1 MDEKFT
7 IKDGILTE
15 CNCIDEIAKIP
26 SGVTTIEENALLH
39 GTFKEIVF
47 PDSVNLIK
55 PQKGLNS
62 IRKVTI
68 SSKFLSSS
76 KNLFKGTGI
85 RNAVSLGSFEDLFL
99 TMNNSIEEI
108 IFTGNEKELDFS
120 KWGDSNSH
128 LRNKPIVRCNNEITS
143 IIIPE
148 RFSGHFYINNYIEKV
163 NVNGSDKWTDERLIF
178 RAPLPNKKRVN
189 GNLLELTLNPRASYS
204 NDKRWSCPVTIK
216 ADAITHIY
224 PAEMKSYESD
234 KHQGCMIAM
243 AYGYEHTSNI
253 IVWESYDFV
262 LDKLTKAGW
271 NIPMGKTK
279 GLPPL
284 KCDNPDILILG
295 SFPGI
300 SSLKSRE
307 YYQDGSNRIWDV
319 ICEIYNDHPDLTDYE
334 DKKALLARHRIV
346 LWDYYKWVIRN
357 AEDSSDKS
365 ICIGQPNDIIDFL
378 KKYPTINKIAI
389 NGYGKYDSWGKKLIK
404 AIANDPVLKSR
415 NIQVFR
421 LPETSGMNASYDVNK
436 LAKEW
441 EIFI

>member
-15 CNCIDEIAKIP
+15 CNCFDEIAKIP
-26 SGVTTIEENALLH
+26 SGVTTIEENALH

-85 RNAVSLGSFEDLFL
+85 RNAEFVSSFEDLFL

-108 IFTGNEKELDFS
+108 VFTGNEKELDFS
-120 KWGDSNSH
+120 KWGDSYF

-148 RFSGHFYINNYIEKV
+148 RFFGHFYINNYIEKV

-204 NDKRWSCPVTIK
+204 NDKRWSCPITIK

-224 PAEMKSYESD
+224 PAE
-234 KHQGCMIAM
+234 
-243 AYGYEHTSNI
+243 
-253 IVWESYDFV
+253 
-262 LDKLTKAGW
+262 
-271 NIPMGKTK
+271 
-279 GLPPL
+279 
-284 KCDNPDILILG
+284 
-295 SFPGI
+295 
-300 SSLKSRE
+300 
-307 YYQDGSNRIWDV
+307 
-319 ICEIYNDHPDLTDYE
+319 
-334 DKKALLARHRIV
+334 
-346 LWDYYKWVIRN
+346 
-357 AEDSSDKS
+357 
-365 ICIGQPNDIIDFL
+365 
-378 KKYPTINKIAI
+378 
-389 NGYGKYDSWGKKLIK
+389 
-404 AIANDPVLKSR
+404 
-415 NIQVFR
+415 
-421 LPETSGMNASYDVNK
+421 
-436 LAKEW
+436 
-441 EIFI
+441 